1 MALFKDILRS
11 DESIF
16 QDTVALDYDYIPK
29 LVPFREKEQRFIASC
44 IKPLFQK
51 RNGKNVLIYG
61 RPGVGKTVA
70 TRHVVNEL
78 EEETVDIIPIY
89 INCWQRNSSYKIMLE
104 LCSKLDYK
112 FTQNKKTDELFDIVK
127 EILNK
132 KSAVFVFDEIDKA
145 EDVDFIYFI
154 LENIYRKTV
163 IIVTNYKSWLEQL
176 DERLKSRL
184 LPELVEFSPYDEKET
199 YEILKRRLEYAF
211 VSGVWDEDAFGIIAK
226 KSAELGDIRTGLFLM
241 KEAGNCAENKSSRKI
256 KIEHAKEALKKLENF
271 SIKSSD
277 SLEDDE
283 KLILSIIKQNSGKK
297 IGDLFDIYQ
306 KKSGQLSYKTFQ
318 RKIADLEKNKF
329 VDIKKII
336 GSGGS
341 TSIITYQTTK
351 KLTEF

>member
-1 MALFKDILRS
+1 MALFKDMLRS

-29 LVPFREKEQRFIASC
+29 LVPFREKEQRFIAAC

-51 RNGKNVLIYG
+51 RNGKNILIYG

-104 LCSKLDYK
+104 LCSKLDYR

-163 IIVTNYKSWLEQL
+163 IIVTNYKSWLDDL

-184 LPELVEFSPYDEKET
+184 L
-199 YEILKRRLEYAF
+199 
-211 VSGVWDEDAFGIIAK
+211 
-226 KSAELGDIRTGLFLM
+226 
-241 KEAGNCAENKSSRKI
+241 
-256 KIEHAKEALKKLENF
+256 
-271 SIKSSD
+271 
-277 SLEDDE
+277 
-283 KLILSIIKQNSGKK
+283 
-297 IGDLFDIYQ
+297 
-306 KKSGQLSYKTFQ
+306 
-318 RKIADLEKNKF
+318 
-329 VDIKKII
+329 
-336 GSGGS
+336 
-341 TSIITYQTTK
+341 
-351 KLTEF
+351 